1 MGSFRAAPE
10 AAVDSG
16 DTWEGGAGSTGT
28 QVACEEAYPV
38 LSRQPRGKAGTSG
51 GQGYARWDQRTGRP
65 RGSPELTCVSSSARA
80 NCVEKMPW
88 GGHAC
93 RMGLESVAGLR
104 EKRRRAYWAGSAGE

>member
-16 DTWEGGAGSTGT
+16 GTWEGGAGSTGT

-51 GQGYARWDQRTGRP
+51 GRGMRGGINGLGDRVARR
-65 RGSPELTCVSSSARA
+65 SSRA
-80 NCVEKMPW
+80 
-88 GGHAC
+88 
-93 RMGLESVAGLR
+93 
-104 EKRRRAYWAGSAGE
+104 